1 MNRIKATQKNTKAP
15 KALTKKTK
23 GSDLVKAVREM
34 VDHRKGRILL
44 KTRTLQIPTDIDVA
58 SIRKNF
64 GFTQKQFADHYGFKL
79 SALKE
84 WEQGRRKPE
93 LSARILLK
101 VIAFKPKVVEKVLSE
116 KL

>member
-1 MNRIKATQKNTKAP
+1 MEVKYTRKRKRVTM
-15 KALTKKTK
+15 ALTKTK
-23 GSDLVKAVREM
+23 KMSDLVRAVQEM
-34 VDHRKGRILL
+34 AAYHRGEISL
-44 KTRTLQIPTDIDVA
+44 KTRTLHVPTDIDVA

-84 WEQGRRKPE
+84 WEQGRRRPE
-93 LSARILLK
+93 RSARILLK
-101 VIAFKPKVVEKVLSE
+101 VIALAPKVVERVLTE

>member
-1 MNRIKATQKNTKAP
+1 MKKIKTIKKSTKA
-15 KALTKKTK
+15 LVRTKKK
-23 GSDLVKAVREM
+23 SDLVSAVQEM
-34 VDHRKGRILL
+34 AAHRRGEVLL
-44 KTRTLQIPTDIDVA
+44 KTRTLHIPTDIDVA

-101 VIAFKPKVVEKVLSE
+101 VIAAAPKVVERVLSE
-116 KL
+116 KLD